1 MSILEIST
9 TVFPTLT
16 LVWKYL
22 QVNLQFHIYSAPH
35 EEWTISIHPSSED
48 LEIKDRPNEDWKLQR
63 KTLSIAFKNEWT
75 ISMHPSSEDLGVK
88 DRTSEDWFSLVDAER
103 ERPLRTTNPTAS

>member
-9 TVFPTLT
+9 AVYPTLT

-48 LEIKDRPNEDWKLQR
+48 LEIKDRPNEDWFSLQ
-63 KTLSIAFKNEWT
+63 TPLIFHLSIATF
-75 ISMHPSSEDLGVK
+75 ED
-88 DRTSEDWFSLVDAER
+88 D
-103 ERPLRTTNPTAS
+103 